1 MEGFFYLYRQIF
13 FYMKK
18 LYVLLLSFIFVQIF
32 SQRNEEA
39 ELKSLINQELS
50 TYSKMIGYN
59 VNPNTLNYD
68 LKYQRL
74 ELDLDPAE
82 QFVSGT
88 VTSHFLANQNMSSIY
103 FDLSNV
109 LTVSEVKFHGANLT
123 FTQLSSKEL
132 KIDFP
137 ATIPAATLDSL
148 SIKYSGVPDTGGSAG
163 DAFTVSTQG
172 GTPVLYTL
180 SEPYGAQEWFPTKQS
195 MNDKIDKVDIK
206 ITTPSQ
212 YNVASNGKLFS
223 ETAVAGGKKLTF
235 WQTNY
240 PIPAYLIA
248 LGITNYTKINDTMG
262 TPPFPFVNYLYPSSA
277 ANSTTMAN
285 IAWTKTVMNTFEEYF
300 GPYPYRNE
308 KYGHMQFG
316 WGGGMEHAT
325 MSSMGGWGRSLIAHE
340 LAHQWFGDKVTTGAW
355 NDIWLNEGFATFGA
369 HLANEKLLMN
379 NTQFMAFLADE
390 MDYVT
395 SSTGGSVYVADANL
409 NNVGAIFSS
418 RLTYSKG
425 GYVVRMMKWVL
436 GDDAFYAAI
445 KDYHSRPNIAYNYAR
460 TEDLKNS
467 LLQSTGKDF
476 TEFFNDWIYGQGYPT
491 YQIRWNQT
499 ADQMLRF
506 KVNQTQSNAS
516 VSFYE
521 MPLPIKVTG
530 TGGQIAYL
538 VLDHT
543 TNGQNFANTVGFPVA
558 SVQFNYENQILQKNS
573 TVTKDT
579 SILAVE
585 SAEKELVKIFPNPV
599 KNELSISGLTKEEK
613 FEIYS
618 LDGKLLKSG
627 TYSSK
632 ENIQVSSLSKGVYLI
647 KIGNQN
653 LKFIKE

>member
-1 MEGFFYLYRQIF
+1 
-13 FYMKK
+13 MKK
-18 LYVLLLSFIFVQIF
+18 LYVLLLSCFCLQIF
-32 SQRNEEA
+32 AQQNEEA
-39 ELKSLINQELS
+39 ELKSLINQELAG
-50 TYSKMIGYN
+50 YSKMIGYN

-74 ELDLDPAE
+74 ELDLDPA
-82 QFVSGT
+82 QHFVNGT
-88 VTSHFLANQNMSSIY
+88 VTSHFVANQNMSSIY

-109 LTVSEVKFHGANLT
+109 LTVSEVKFHGANLP
-123 FTQLSSKEL
+123 FTQLSTKEV

-137 ATIPAATLDSL
+137 STIPAATLDSL
-148 SIKYSGVPDTGGSAG
+148 SIKYSGAPDTGGSAG
-163 DAFTVSTQG
+163 DAFTVSTQS

-195 MNDKIDKVDIK
+195 LNDKIDKVDIK

-223 ETAVAGGKKLTF
+223 ETTVAGGKKLTF

-248 LGITNYTKINDTMG
+248 LGITDYIKLNDTMG
-262 TPPFPFVNYLYPSSA
+262 NPPFPFVNYLYPSLTS
-277 ANSTTMAN
+277 NTTTMSN
-285 IAWTKTVMNTFEEYF
+285 IEWTKTCMNTFEEYF

-325 MSSMGGWGRSLIAHE
+325 MSSMGSWSRSIIAHE

-369 HLANEKLLMN
+369 HLANEKLLMTN
-379 NTQFMAFLADE
+379 AQFMTFLANE
-390 MDYVT
+390 MNSIT
-395 SSTGGSVYVADANL
+395 SSTGGSVYVADSNL
-409 NNVGAIFSS
+409 NNVGTIFSS

-425 GYVVRMMKWVL
+425 GYVVRMMKWIL

-445 KDYHSRPNIAYNYAR
+445 KDYHNRPNIAYNYAK
-460 TEDLKNS
+460 TVDLKNS

-499 ADQMLRF
+499 SDQMLRF
-506 KVNQTQSNAS
+506 RVNQTQSNSS

-543 TNGQNFANTVGFPVA
+543 SNGQTFAKTVGFPVA
-558 SVQFNYENQILQKNS
+558 SIQFNYENQILHKNS

-585 SAEKELVKIFPNPV
+585 SLDKDGVKVFPNPV
-599 KNELSISGLTKEEK
+599 KSQLSISGLTKDEN

-618 LDGKLLKSG
+618 LDGKLVKTG
-627 TYSSK
+627 IFSSK
-632 ENIQVSSLSKGVYLI
+632 QNINVNSLAKGVYLI
-647 KIGNQN
+647 KIDGKSI
-653 LKFIKE
+653 KFVKE